1 MKTTLGGKS
10 NVFDRAFQ
18 WADWPH
24 ENVAGSGIQR
34 DQRQYRTSAKSC
46 SWYWSMDQILVA
58 RAEGRCNLGSTEE
71 SHGLLELY
79 DDVQSLYVC
88 GCARSVP

>member
-34 DQRQYRTSAKSC
+34 DQRQPTTPRN
-46 SWYWSMDQILVA
+46 Q
-58 RAEGRCNLGSTEE
+58 
-71 SHGLLELY
+71 SHNFSEF
-79 DDVQSLYVC
+79 SLKGKGYYKFEN
-88 GCARSVP
+88 

>member
-34 DQRQYRTSAKSC
+34 DQRQPTTPRN
-46 SWYWSMDQILVA
+46 Q
-58 RAEGRCNLGSTEE
+58 
-71 SHGLLELY
+71 SHNFSEF
-79 DDVQSLYVC
+79 SLK
-88 GCARSVP
+88 GN